1 MGEKRFKTSLIRSS
15 TFLGTDGIFGFDLD
29 SLTAGQT
36 TRQLRSVLCAEAT
49 P

>member
-1 MGEKRFKTSLIRSS
+1 MGEKRLKTSLIRSS
-15 TFLGTDGIFGFDLD
+15 TFLGTDGIFGFGLG
-29 SLTAGQT
+29 SLKAGQL